1 MSKIKIRPTRLQGNV
16 KLPPSKSYSHRAIIA
31 AGLADGKSEI
41 FNISYSEDVKATINA
56 MRLMG
61 AKIKEHSDKLEISG
75 VNAVDDKKRRID
87 CSESGSTLRFIMP
100 ISLFQNGE
108 TIFTGSDSLKTRPI
122 DSYLEIMDKQG
133 ICYKRKEK
141 KLPIAVKGKLTAG
154 TFIIDGN
161 ISSQFITGLLFVLPL
176 LDGNSKIVVKT
187 ELESTKYVDMTIE
200 ALKRFEINIENNNYK
215 EFYVGGNQK
224 YRACDYEIEGDLS
237 QAAFWLAAGVL
248 GGKVAIECFNLDT
261 LQGDKII
268 VDIIHK
274 MGGNIIEKGS
284 TLHAIESKLNGVT
297 IDASECPDLVPILAV
312 LGALS
317 SGITKI
323 INAKRLRFKESDRL
337 KAISTELNKIGADIK
352 ENIDGLIIIGKE
364 KLKGGEVNTWGD
376 HRIAMALAIASI
388 KCETPVTINNPNVVK
403 KSYPIFFN
411 DFKKLGGVIN
421 ECNMGK

>member
-61 AKIKEHSDKLEISG
+61 AKIKEHPDKLEISG

-100 ISLFQNGE
+100 VSLFQNGE

-133 ICYKRKEK
+133 IWYKRKEK

-187 ELESTKYVDMTIE
+187 ELESKKYVDMTIE

-268 VDIIHK
+268 VDIIRK

>member
-100 ISLFQNGE
+100 VSLFQNGE

-133 ICYKRKEK
+133 IWYKRKEK

-187 ELESTKYVDMTIE
+187 ELESKKYVDMTIE

-215 EFYVGGNQK
+215 EFYVDGNQK

-268 VDIIHK
+268 VDIIRK

>member
-133 ICYKRKEK
+133 IWYKRKEK

-187 ELESTKYVDMTIE
+187 ELESKKYVDMTIE

-215 EFYVGGNQK
+215 EFYVDGNQK

-268 VDIIHK
+268 VDIIRK

-317 SGITKI
+317 SGTTKI

-403 KSYPIFFN
+403 KSYPIFFD

>member
-133 ICYKRKEK
+133 IWYKRKEK

-187 ELESTKYVDMTIE
+187 ELESKKYVDMTIE

-215 EFYVGGNQK
+215 EFYVDGNQK

-248 GGKVAIECFNLDT
+248 GGKVAIECFTLDT

-268 VDIIHK
+268 VDIIRK

>member
-61 AKIKEHSDKLEISG
+61 AKIKEHPDKLEISG

-133 ICYKRKEK
+133 IWYKRKEK

-187 ELESTKYVDMTIE
+187 ELESKKYVDMTIE

-215 EFYVGGNQK
+215 EFYVDGNQK

-248 GGKVAIECFNLDT
+248 GGKVAIECFTLDT

-268 VDIIHK
+268 VDIIRK

-297 IDASECPDLVPILAV
+297 IDALECPDLVPILAV